1 MANKFLT
8 IYVSSDMIRVAEIMK
23 AGKNQ
28 IVLTNAAEIKTPAGC
43 FNDGYLTDVTAAAEA
58 VRTAIFGRQ
67 FSSKDVIFTIAS
79 KKIASKEVEMPYVK
93 SPRKLQQVL
102 QANSG
107 DYFPMSNSGD
117 YVFAYNIL
125 EDYLSRDDGRRMY
138 RISAVAAPM
147 DLIRCYYELAEDLKL
162 SVKHIDYFG
171 NSVIQ
176 LLSMQMQE
184 GRTDLVLQIE
194 MDQTYVN
201 VMRGKTL
208 VLQRNVNYGKTAVV
222 NALMDVKKIS
232 EKDARTL
239 LSNEQLLDQHVTA
252 DEYAQAVQG
261 LVNGIGRAVEYHRT
275 KNPGDM
281 LQGIKVF
288 GEGSA
293 IAGIEKILERELG
306 ARVEHFETLSGV
318 SIKGQAALTAAEVLR
333 YLPNIGSVIDPM
345 DLVIGNSKKSAIES
359 SDMVKF
365 MRVACIIAFV
375 VMLGW
380 SGTTFALHYLAVKE
394 NEEVQ
399 AEIDKIKDI
408 EDIAKAYEDAQILF
422 AAIDTFKYE
431 KENDN
436 NLLPQFVDDLEKILP
451 KGTVVEKIE
460 ADNGDVKIDL
470 KSAWHPTTKNE
481 VADVIVQINKLD
493 YTSNLQLPDLSEEQA
508 IRFMSPSIDAAALE
522 TLGDDVYLREVSDDP
537 LLKGKIIEVTS
548 RSELMELITKL
559 ANNDNVQDYPPEL
572 TLETV
577 NDMAINLVQT
587 KYQVSVHIGHDY
599 IVEERVNEEAGFTGD
614 KAIIIDAV
622 NPDSSSTPADGAAP
636 EAPAAEEEDM

>member
-93 SPRKLQQVL
+93 SPSKLQKIL

-345 DLVIGNSKKSAIES
+345 DLVIGNSKKAAIES

-365 MRVACIIAFV
+365 MRIACIIAFV

-380 SGTTFALHYLAVKE
+380 TGTTFALHYLAVKE
-394 NEEVQ
+394 NEAVQ

-408 EDIAKAYEDAQILF
+408 EDIARAYEEAQTLF

-436 NLLPQFVDDLEKILP
+436 NLLPQFIDDLEKILP
-451 KGTVVEKIE
+451 KDTVVKSIN
-460 ADNGDVKIDL
+460 ADNGTVLLSIE
-470 KSAWHPTTKNE
+470 SGWHPTTKNE
-481 VADVIVQINKLD
+481 VADVIVQVNKLD
-493 YTSNLQLPDLSEEQA
+493 YTSALQLPDISEEQA
-508 IRFMSPSIDAAALE
+508 IRFMSPSIDAAAIDA
-522 TLGDDVYLREVSDDP
+522 LGDDVYLRETSDDP
-537 LLKGKIIEVTS
+537 LIKGKIVEVKS
-548 RSELMELITKL
+548 RAELLDLITKL
-559 ANNDNVQDYPPEL
+559 ANGEAEANYPPEL
-572 TLETV
+572 TLETI
-577 NDMAINLVQT
+577 NDMAITVVQT
-587 KYQVSVHIGHDY
+587 KYELTVHIGHDY
-599 IVEERVNEEAGFTGD
+599 NVDERVSEEAGYTGD
-614 KAIIIDAV
+614 KAIIVDAV
-622 NPDSSSTPADGAAP
+622 NPDTGTPADGAAP

>member
-93 SPRKLQQVL
+93 SPSKLQKIL

-345 DLVIGNSKKSAIES
+345 DLVIGNSKKAAIES

-365 MRVACIIAFV
+365 MRIACIIAFV

-380 SGTTFALHYLAVKE
+380 TGTTFALHYLAVKE
-394 NEEVQ
+394 NEAVQ

-408 EDIAKAYEDAQILF
+408 EDIARAYEEAQTLF

-436 NLLPQFVDDLEKILP
+436 NLLPQFIDDLEKILP
-451 KGTVVEKIE
+451 KDTVVKSIN
-460 ADNGDVKIDL
+460 ADNGTVIL
-470 KSAWHPTTKNE
+470 SIESGWHPTTKNE
-481 VADVIVQINKLD
+481 VADVIVQVNKLD
-493 YTSNLQLPDLSEEQA
+493 YTSALQLPDISEEQA
-508 IRFMSPSIDAAALE
+508 IRFMSPSIDAAAIDA
-522 TLGDDVYLREVSDDP
+522 LGDDVYLRETSDDP
-537 LLKGKIIEVTS
+537 LVKGKIVEVKS
-548 RSELMELITKL
+548 RAELLDLITKL
-559 ANNDNVQDYPPEL
+559 ANGEAEASYPPEL
-572 TLETV
+572 TLETI
-577 NDMAINLVQT
+577 NDMAITVVQT
-587 KYQVSVHIGHDY
+587 KYELTVHIGHDY
-599 IVEERVNEEAGFTGD
+599 NVEERVSEEAGYTGD
-614 KAIIIDAV
+614 KAIIVDAV
-622 NPDSSSTPADGAAP
+622 NPDTGTPADGAAP